1 MSGGVAESVSEARS
15 PNRRGLMLI
24 IASPSG
30 AGKTTLSR
38 LLLQTV
44 QGITM
49 SVSVTTRPRRPSEVD
64 GVHYHFLS
72 PRDFATTRDRGDLL
86 EWAEVHGNMYGT
98 PRAPVEAA
106 LSDGRDVLFDIDV
119 QGTLQLYEKARP
131 DIVSVFIL
139 PPSVKE
145 MQSRLQRRAEDDAA
159 TIRKRLATA
168 RRELPHWV
176 DFDYA
181 IVNDDLD
188 RAFSE
193 LQAILLAERLKR
205 ARRPALNVLVDRLAV
220 SWTRCSPARCE
231 KRARLNRVKP
241 GRWRAARSLRP
252 ESSRRVLSRQWRL
265 RQAVFLRRLAFSR
278 PGAASCAAGRR
289 PPL

>member
-1 MSGGVAESVSEARS
+1 MQHHSDMSVSDPVAHQA
-15 PNRRGLMLI
+15 NRRGVMLI

-44 QGITM
+44 AGITM

-72 PRDFATTRDRGDLL
+72 RRDFETTRERGDLL

-98 PRAPVEAA
+98 PRSLVDAA
-106 LSDGRDVLFDIDV
+106 LADGRDVLFDIDV
-119 QGTLQLYEKARP
+119 QGTLQLYDKARE

-139 PPSVKE
+139 PPTVGE
-145 MQSRLQRRAEDDAA
+145 MQTRLQRRAEDDAK

-168 RRELPHWV
+168 GKELPHWV
-176 DFDYA
+176 DFDYV

-205 ARRPALNVLVDRLAV
+205 GRRPALKVLVDRLTQDLKTAL
-220 SWTRCSPARCE
+220 E
-231 KRARLNRVKP
+231 K
-241 GRWRAARSLRP
+241 P
-252 ESSRRVLSRQWRL
+252 E
-265 RQAVFLRRLAFSR
+265 
-278 PGAASCAAGRR
+278 
-289 PPL
+289 

>member
-1 MSGGVAESVSEARS
+1 MEHPASTTPAGSDQRLS
-15 PNRRGLMLI
+15 NRRGLMLI

-44 QGITM
+44 PDITM
-49 SVSVTTRPRRPSEVD
+49 SVSVTTRPRRPSEVE

-72 PRDFATTRDRGDLL
+72 RRDFETKRDRGDLL

-106 LSDGRDVLFDIDV
+106 LGEGRDVLFDVDV
-119 QGTLQLYEKARP
+119 QGTLQLYEKARA

-139 PPSVKE
+139 PPTVGE
-145 MQSRLQRRAEDDAA
+145 MQSRLQRRAEDDSE
-159 TIRKRLATA
+159 TILKRLATA

-176 DFDYA
+176 DFDYV

-193 LQAILLAERLKR
+193 LEAVLLAERLR
-205 ARRPALNVLVDRLAV
+205 RSRRPALNVLVDKLSNDLGV
-220 SWTRCSPARCE
+220 
-231 KRARLNRVKP
+231 
-241 GRWRAARSLRP
+241 
-252 ESSRRVLSRQWRL
+252 VLSK
-265 RQAVFLRRLAFSR
+265 
-278 PGAASCAAGRR
+278 PK
-289 PPL
+289 